1 MKFNSGSAVSVL
13 ACAAAAL
20 PIVALPVVAG
30 AQVLESEFVPAVLP
44 PGAAIGARVLWY
56 RESNGRMRIT
66 EPVGWIKSPVGDY
79 WELTVSGLVDMV
91 SGASAYAVNNQSGR
105 PAQIL
110 TSASIT
116 ERRTAGDITLKRKW
130 EEASLSVT
138 RTQST
143 EMDYTSDATAA
154 NATFDFNA
162 RNTTLALGIG
172 EARDK
177 VGSRDDLLLDERR
190 KSRELLA
197 GVTQLLDRNALVQ
210 SNLAYTRHTGY
221 LNDPYRKTVSFYR
234 DGGFPPVVQVADTR
248 PDSRAQWAW
257 LTRYKRTFSQQK
269 GLLTAEY
276 RYFRDDWGVRAHTLF
291 ASWLQTMSAA
301 WKLEAGLRY
310 YSQAQAD
317 FYAAE
322 ITRRPVPRYVS
333 SDQRLAAFGAFEPSV
348 KVILQITSGTAV
360 DLGVSRYRQ
369 QAGWKIGGGSP
380 YFEPLTATMINAGFV
395 HRF

>member
-1 MKFNSGSAVSVL
+1 MKFNPGSAVSLL

-30 AQVLESEFVPAVLP
+30 AQVLESEFVPAVLS
-44 PGAAIGARVLWY
+44 PGAAMGARVLWY

-66 EPVGWIKSPVGDY
+66 EPVGWIKSPVRDN

-116 ERRTAGDITLKRKW
+116 ERRTAGDITVKRKW
-130 EEASLSVT
+130 EDASLAVT
-138 RTQST
+138 CTQST
-143 EMDYTSDATAA
+143 EKDYTSDATAA

-210 SNLAYTRHTGY
+210 SNLVYTRHSGY

-276 RYFRDDWGVRAHTLF
+276 RYFRDDWGVRAHTVF
-291 ASWLQTMSAA
+291 ASWLQAMSAA

-317 FYAAE
+317 FYTAE

-333 SDQRLAAFGAFEPSV
+333 SDQRLAAFGALEPSL